1 MTSRRLFIGKI
12 LTLAAAAPLLCSAE
26 KACCPATTEA
36 KKEEKKEEKKA
47 CCPKL
52 TATGA
57 TVVEAGEKK
66 TKICIKCAKCGY
78 KAELEIDTPTADKPY
93 SQEWK
98 CPKCGHKQQIT
109 VSVACAKAE

>member
-12 LTLAAAAPLLCSAE
+12 LTLAVAAPLICSAE
-26 KACCPATTEA
+26 KACCAATTDA

-47 CCPKL
+47 CSPKL

-57 TVVEAGEKK
+57 TLVECGEKK
-66 TKICIKCAKCGY
+66 TKICIKCTKCGY

-93 SQEWK
+93 SLEWK
-98 CPKCGHKQQIT
+98 CPKCGNKQKIT
-109 VSVACAKAE
+109 VEVAKAE

>member
-12 LTLAAAAPLLCSAE
+12 LTLAAAVPLLCSAE
-26 KACCPATTEA
+26 QACCAA
-36 KKEEKKEEKKA
+36 SKDEKKEEKKT
-47 CCPKL
+47 CSSKL

-57 TVVEAGEKK
+57 TLVECGEKK
-66 TKICIKCAKCGY
+66 TKIAIKCAKCGC

-93 SQEWK
+93 SLEWK

-109 VSVACAKAE
+109 VAVAKAE